1 MNFSRFLNCLLTIDI
16 FSRAEVV
23 GEDNP
28 PRIFGGVFL
37 DFFTNMKK
45 LGAE

>member
-28 PRIFGGVFL
+28 PGIFGGVFL
-37 DFFTNMKK
+37 DF
-45 LGAE
+45 LQI